1 MMHRSTEIDQLMAA
15 IAKTQQEGVIIS
27 KNTKG
32 ARSRYADLCQILEVI
47 QERSSKYDLVMTQD
61 EVITSDGR
69 AAIATTVFHIP
80 SKQFKTGM
88 SLLTYVDN
96 AASPDQAWGGS
107 TTYHRRYSA
116 MMAYGLFQ
124 DEDATDHDGN
134 NVPAQQATNSNYAS
148 PKAAT
153 SFASTGVVSEKQVGM
168 LKWKIKESKQPN
180 IMEHVQKMYGITDI
194 AKLPFNKCNEL
205 IEWLGQTPQKSIIDM
220 DELPF

>member
-1 MMHRSTEIDQLMAA
+1 
-15 IAKTQQEGVIIS
+15 
-27 KNTKG
+27 
-32 ARSRYADLCQILEVI
+32 
-47 QERSSKYDLVMTQD
+47 
-61 EVITSDGR
+61 
-69 AAIATTVFHIP
+69 
-80 SKQFKTGM
+80 M
-88 SLLTYVDN
+88 SLLTYLDN

-148 PKAAT
+148 PRPTT
-153 SFASTGVVSEKQVGM
+153 SFASTGVVSEKQAGM

-194 AKLPFNKCNEL
+194 AKLPFGKCNEL
-205 IEWLGQTPQKSIIDM
+205 IEWLGQTPQKSIIDE